1 MLKFV
6 VLNIIV
12 VFLHRQINKKTVKIM
27 AKNEIPLPDW
37 VKVTLKVIVYI
48 CGLLLAGVGTTAAA
62 QMAGII

>member
-1 MLKFV
+1 M
-6 VLNIIV
+6 
-12 VFLHRQINKKTVKIM
+12 HRQINKKIVKIM

-37 VKVTLKVIVYI
+37 AKLTLKVIVYI

>member
-1 MLKFV
+1 MLNYV
-6 VLNIIV
+6 VLNIIFV
-12 VFLHRQINKKTVKIM
+12 LLHRQINKKTIKIM